1 MKWISW
7 FQPTEDYRPVNYPP
21 TEKVLAWWCTGH
33 TERGA
38 TLVAL
43 VDVDDQEQAEHHVKQ
58 NWPEAEN
65 WRFCEDKNDKTFGD
79 RFPLEDW
86 MVDRGCSYREA
97 R

>member
-7 FQPTEDYRPVNYPP
+7 LQTTEDYRPVNYPP

-43 VDVDDQEQAEHHVKQ
+43 IDVDDQEQAQHHVKL

-79 RFPLEDW
+79 RFPLQDW
-86 MVDRGCSYREA
+86 MIERGCSYREV

>member
-7 FQPTEDYRPVNYPP
+7 FQPTEDYRPVSYPP
-21 TEKVLAWWCTGH
+21 TEKVFAWWCTGY

-38 TLVAL
+38 TLVAFI
-43 VDVDDQEQAEHHVKQ
+43 DVDDQEQAQHHVKL

-86 MVDRGCSYREA
+86 MIERGCSYREVC
-97 R
+97 